1 MKIDYSRKSK
11 VSFLLSTMLL
21 GAVSLSASPGTIL
34 NNQTLEIDNN
44 YKINTYFLSNNSQLI
59 NKGNNNNRLDI
70 ENSESSSF
78 TNTSSLNIIDDWT
91 AINAKEIENSQIIN
105 NGNINILGDSSND
118 VNINGIDVS
127 NLVNSR
133 VENKGNIISNL
144 NSDAT
149 LNGIVVRDAQASSIK
164 NTGTIN
170 LKATGDDLYL
180 QGIHLDGWFASQN
193 STLANFNNSE
203 IINDKDILVS
213 SKGKLVSS
221 YGITS
226 YDFNVNDSQILN
238 NGTISVSSEGVYAD
252 SAGMELDSLNNSQII
267 NKGTI
272 KADSTV
278 TNNSDN
284 ENFADSFGISID
296 YLNNSKIEN
305 NGSILVNS
313 NNMKKDNALA
323 EAISVENFNNSTF
336 KNSGIIKSTINNKLD
351 KNASAILYLNSSTS
365 TISNE
370 GTGKIYGNIV
380 LKGDTTFNNK
390 GFISLPYNA
399 NKNAYFIFND
409 NGVDET
415 ISLRPSFGDFVNSGT
430 IEIGAFKN
438 SNSKIEN
445 TQILTKNAT
454 FEKGSKMQ
462 VDVVAGSKAFVKG
475 DTLSEVVTAT
485 DKLTINDLTL
495 NQTKLA
501 DNSATLDFKYEVKDG
516 KRIDLVVSDVK
527 KLSDIV
533 DDKDK
538 NDDKGNGTDTK
549 NIVNKKSI
557 AKTLD
562 EFRNNQAQ
570 HPQMGAILSQ
580 IDTLSTNNEVINAV
594 NSMIPTTATSVVNSS
609 NTITSNISN
618 IVSNRL
624 GNLKGGLNSGDDL
637 RVDNNRLWVKAFGS
651 IGEQRDKDSISGF
664 DLKTY
669 GLGLGYD
676 NEYKDG
682 QIIGLSTF
690 YTNANVETNGVNH
703 KNDVDAYS
711 IVAYGSNLL
720 PDNKTTI
727 YYQGSYTWQK
737 NDSKRSLFTG
747 DRADAK
753 FTSKTFA
760 LDLKVGHKIA
770 INDSFSV
777 EPNIGTTYRHISNPS
792 YTENGAGALNIH
804 SDKFTSAEFLG
815 NFGADFEYKITS
827 DSKLTATIGAGYDFK
842 DDDNI
847 VTSSFAGAS
856 GVSFD
861 TNGIDNGRWQYQAGI
876 GYDVNLNNQNNLN
889 FSYKYQGEGSKY
901 NNNVVSLDYIY
912 KF

>member
-1 MKIDYSRKSK
+1 MKIDYSKKSK

-21 GAVSLSASPGTIL
+21 GAVSLSASVGTVL

-44 YKINTYFLSNNSQLI
+44 YKLNMYYLSNNSQLI
-59 NKGNNNNRLDI
+59 NKAINNNRLDI
-70 ENSESSSF
+70 ENSENSSI
-78 TNTSSLNIIDDWT
+78 TNNSSLNVIDDWT
-91 AINAKEIENSQIIN
+91 AINAKKIENSQIIN

-118 VNINGIDVS
+118 VNINGIDVL

-149 LNGIVVRDAQASSIK
+149 VNGIVVRDAQGSSIK

-180 QGIHLDGWFASQN
+180 QGIHLDGYFASQN

-226 YDFNVNDSQILN
+226 YDFNINDSQIIN

-252 SAGMELDSLNNSQII
+252 SAGMELDSLYNSQII

-278 TNNSDN
+278 INNSED
-284 ENFADSFGISID
+284 ESFADSFAIIID
-296 YLNNSKIEN
+296 HSNNSKIEN

-313 NNMKKDNALA
+313 NKKNEKLTAYA
-323 EAISVENFNNSTF
+323 EAISIEEANSLTLE
-336 KNSGIIKSTINNKLD
+336 NSGTIKSTINNKLD
-351 KNASAILYLNSSTS
+351 KEAVAILFVNSDKSTVLNKAGGEIHGSV
-365 TISNE
+365 IL
-370 GTGKIYGNIV
+370 Y
-380 LKGDTTFNNK
+380 GDTTFNNK
-390 GFISLPYNA
+390 GSIYLPYNA
-399 NKNAYFIFND
+399 NSKTFRTFDDND
-409 NGVDET
+409 GKGEQT
-415 ISLRPSFGDFVNSGT
+415 ISFQPNFGNFTNSGT

-438 SNSKIEN
+438 KNDIIEN
-445 TQILTKNAT
+445 TQILTKTAT
-454 FEKGSKMQ
+454 FDTSSKMQ
-462 VDVVAGSKAFVKG
+462 VAVVEGSKAFVKG

-501 DNSATLDFKYEVKDG
+501 DNSATLDFKYEIKNNSL
-516 KRIDLVVSDVK
+516 DLIVSDVK
-527 KLSDIV
+527 KLEEIV
-533 DDKDK
+533 KPTPEEAKPDNK
-538 NDDKGNGTDTK
+538 NV
-549 NIVNKKSI
+549 VNKISV

-562 EFRNNQAQ
+562 EFRNNQSLY
-570 HPQMGAILSQ
+570 PKMGTVLSK
-580 IDTLSTNNEVINAV
+580 IDTLSTDSEVVKAINSIV
-594 NSMIPTTATSVVNSS
+594 PTTSFVNTSSQ
-609 NTITSNISN
+609 ITSSVSN

-624 GNLKGGLNSGDDL
+624 GNIKSGLNSGDEIIVDSN
-637 RVDNNRLWVKAFGS
+637 RVWIKAFGS
-651 IGEQRDKDSISGF
+651 LGDQKDKDSISGF

-676 NEYKDG
+676 KEYKED
-682 QIIGLSTF
+682 QIIGLAAF

-703 KNDVDAYS
+703 ENDVDAYS

-720 PDNKTTI
+720 ADDKTTI

-737 NDSKRSLFTG
+737 NDSKRELFTG
-747 DRADAK
+747 EQANAD
-753 FTSKTFA
+753 FTSKTVA
-760 LDLKVGHKIA
+760 LDLKVGHKIN
-770 INDSFSV
+770 INDKFAV
-777 EPNIGTTYRHISNPS
+777 EPNIGTTYRHFTNPS
-792 YTENGAGALNIH
+792 YSESGAGALNIQ
-804 SDKFTSAEFLG
+804 SERFTSSEFIG
-815 NFGADFEYKITS
+815 NIGTDFEYKITPN
-827 DSKLTATIGAGYDFK
+827 SKLTATIGAGYDFK

-861 TNGIDNGRWQYQAGI
+861 TKGIDNGRWNYIAGV
-876 GYDVNLNNQNNLN
+876 GYDVNLDSQNNLN
-889 FSYKYQGEGSKY
+889 VQYNYQGEGSKY
-901 NNNVVSLDYIY
+901 SNNVISLNYMY

>member
-1 MKIDYSRKSK
+1 MKIDYSKKNK

-21 GAVSLSASPGTIL
+21 GAVSLSA
-34 NNQTLEIDNN
+34 NNW
-44 YKINTYFLSNNSQLI
+44 
-59 NKGNNNNRLDI
+59 
-70 ENSESSSF
+70 
-78 TNTSSLNIIDDWT
+78 TNDSNIIKNSGGM
-91 AINAKEIENSQIIN
+91 AVELEN
-105 NGNINILGDSSND
+105 
-118 VNINGIDVS
+118 VS
-127 NLVNSR
+127 
-133 VENKGNIISNL
+133 
-144 NSDAT
+144 
-149 LNGIVVRDAQASSIK
+149 
-164 NTGTIN
+164 
-170 LKATGDDLYL
+170 
-180 QGIHLDGWFASQN
+180 
-193 STLANFNNSE
+193 NSE
-203 IINDKDILVS
+203 IINNGEISVNHS
-213 SKGKLVSS
+213 SSEAYS
-221 YGITS
+221 EAMGIEYISNSKIINT
-226 YDFNVNDSQILN
+226 
-238 NGTISVSSEGVYAD
+238 GTIKANTTGTKSSDAVGIWIDDVD
-252 SAGMELDSLNNSQII
+252 NTQIE

-272 KADSTV
+272 LVNA
-278 TNNSDN
+278 N
-284 ENFADSFGISID
+284 G
-296 YLNNSKIEN
+296 
-305 NGSILVNS
+305 NGSGYFLS
-313 NNMKKDNALA
+313 
-323 EAISVENFNNSTF
+323 EAIGTGSLIDSSII
-336 KNSGIIKSTINNKLD
+336 NSGTIKATSNNKLD
-351 KNASAILYLNSSTS
+351 KQGLAITSDKIRFSLNSTP
-365 TISNE
+365 TVTVTN
-370 GTGKIYGNIV
+370 TKDGKIYGNILMNV
-380 LKGDTTFNNK
+380 YNNK
-390 GFISLPYNA
+390 NNYGLFKNEGFISLPYNA
-399 NKNAYFIFND
+399 TKKETFSFD
-409 NGVDET
+409 DDGVYTT
-415 ISLRPSFGDFVNSGT
+415 ISLQPNLANLENYGT
-430 IEIGAFKN
+430 IEIGAFKHSDN
-438 SNSKIEN
+438 KIEN
-445 TQILTKNAT
+445 TQILTKTAT
-454 FEKGSKMQ
+454 FGKGSKMQ
-462 VDVVAGSKAFVKG
+462 VDIVAGSKAFVKG

-501 DNSATLDFKYEVKDG
+501 DNSATLDFEYKQNKNQL
-516 KRIDLVVSDVK
+516 DLVVSNVK

-538 NDDKGNGTDTK
+538 GDDKGNGTDTK

-618 IVSNRL
+618 IVSSRL
-624 GNLKGGLNSGDDL
+624 ENLKSGLNSGDDL
-637 RVDNNRLWVKAFGS
+637 KVDNNRVWVKAFGS
-651 IGEQRDKDSISGF
+651 IGEQKDKDSISGF

-676 NEYKDG
+676 KEYKDG

-703 KNDVDAYS
+703 ENDVDAYS
-711 IVAYGSNLL
+711 LVAYGSNLL
-720 PDNKTTI
+720 PDDKTTI

-792 YTENGAGALNIH
+792 YTENGAEALNIH
-804 SDKFTSAEFLG
+804 SDKFTSSEFLG

-842 DDDNI
+842 NDDNI

>member
-1 MKIDYSRKSK
+1 M
-11 VSFLLSTMLL
+11 
-21 GAVSLSASPGTIL
+21 
-34 NNQTLEIDNN
+34 
-44 YKINTYFLSNNSQLI
+44 
-59 NKGNNNNRLDI
+59 
-70 ENSESSSF
+70 
-78 TNTSSLNIIDDWT
+78 
-91 AINAKEIENSQIIN
+91 
-105 NGNINILGDSSND
+105 
-118 VNINGIDVS
+118 
-127 NLVNSR
+127 
-133 VENKGNIISNL
+133 
-144 NSDAT
+144 
-149 LNGIVVRDAQASSIK
+149 
-164 NTGTIN
+164 
-170 LKATGDDLYL
+170 
-180 QGIHLDGWFASQN
+180 
-193 STLANFNNSE
+193 ANFNNSE

-226 YDFNVNDSQILN
+226 YDFNINDSQILN

-278 TNNSDN
+278 INNSED
-284 ENFADSFGISID
+284 ESFADSFGISID

-313 NNMKKDNALA
+313 NKKNEKLTAYA
-323 EAISVENFNNSTF
+323 EAISIEEANSLTLE
-336 KNSGIIKSTINNKLD
+336 NSGTIKSTINNKLD
-351 KNASAILYLNSSTS
+351 KEAVAILFVNSDKSTVLNKAGGEIHGSV
-365 TISNE
+365 IL
-370 GTGKIYGNIV
+370 Y
-380 LKGDTTFNNK
+380 GDTTFNNK
-390 GFISLPYNA
+390 GSIYLPYNA
-399 NKNAYFIFND
+399 NSKTFRTFDDND
-409 NGVDET
+409 GKGEQT
-415 ISLRPSFGDFVNSGT
+415 ISFQPNFGNLVNSGT
-430 IEIGAFKN
+430 IEIGAYKDSEGN
-438 SNSKIEN
+438 IEN
-445 TQILTKNAT
+445 TQILAKTAT

-533 DDKDK
+533 D
-538 NDDKGNGTDTK
+538 NNKGNIATK
-549 NIVNKKSI
+549 NSI
-557 AKTLD
+557 AKVFD
-562 EFRNNQAQ
+562 YFRDNQNLY
-570 HPQMGAILSQ
+570 PQMSSVLSK
-580 IDTLSTNNEVINAV
+580 IDTLGSNSEVINAI
-594 NSMIPTTATSVVNSS
+594 NSLTPTTATSVVNSS
-609 NTITSNISN
+609 SIITSNLSN

-624 GNLKGGLNSGDDL
+624 GNLKSGLNSGDDL
-637 RVDNNRLWVKAFGS
+637 KVDNNRVWVKAFGS

-804 SDKFTSAEFLG
+804 SYKFTSAEFLG

>member
-1 MKIDYSRKSK
+1 MKIDYSKTSK

-21 GAVSLSASPGTIL
+21 GAVSLSAVPVYDNQTVEI
-34 NNQTLEIDNN
+34 NNQTSYGFIYL
-44 YKINTYFLSNNSQLI
+44 TNNSKLI
-59 NKGNNNNRLDI
+59 NNGIYDNRLDV
-70 ENSESSSF
+70 EESEDSSVINNG
-78 TNTSSLNIIDDWT
+78 TLNITNDWT
-91 AINAKEIENSQIIN
+91 AINAKKINKSSIIN
-105 NGNINILGDSSND
+105 SGNINIIGGDSSND
-118 VNINGIDVS
+118 VNINGIDVL

-149 LNGIVVRDAQASSIK
+149 VNGIVVRDAQGSSIK

-226 YDFNVNDSQILN
+226 YDFNINDSQILN

-336 KNSGIIKSTINNKLD
+336 KNRGIIKSTINNKLD

-438 SNSKIEN
+438 ANNTIEN

-501 DNSATLDFKYEVKDG
+501 DNSALLDFEYKQTGNQLD
-516 KRIDLVVSDVK
+516 IVVSDVK

-533 DDKDK
+533 D
-538 NDDKGNGTDTK
+538 GNTGNNTNTA
-549 NIVNKKSI
+549 NKKPI
-557 AKTLD
+557 ASFFDDLI
-562 EFRNNQAQ
+562 NNQSSF
-570 HPQMGAILSQ
+570 PNMGTILSKFEA
-580 IDTLSTNNEVINAV
+580 LSTDNEIINAV

-624 GNLKGGLNSGDDL
+624 GNLKSGLNSGDDL
-637 RVDNNRLWVKAFGS
+637 KVDNNRVWVKAFGS
-651 IGEQRDKDSISGF
+651 IGEQKDKDSISGF
-664 DLKTY
+664 DIKSY
-669 GLGLGYD
+669 GLGLGFD

-682 QIIGLSTF
+682 QVLGLATF
-690 YTNANVETNGVNH
+690 YTNANIETNGVNH
-703 KNDVDAYS
+703 ENDVDAYS
-711 IVAYGSNLL
+711 VVAYGSNLL
-720 PDNKTTI
+720 ADDKTTI

>member
-1 MKIDYSRKSK
+1 MKIDYSKKSK

-21 GAVSLSASPGTIL
+21 GAVSLNAGVSENYIQELNLVSGNSYKNSSPITQNKVQATNADVLTAGI
-34 NNQTLEIDNN
+34 
-44 YKINTYFLSNNSQLI
+44 KLSNLPGPSSSSPTSLTNNAKIDLKSTSGDDVSQIGILV
-59 NKGNNNNRLDI
+59 GEDI
-70 ENSESSSF
+70 EDIYDLP
-78 TNTSSLNIIDDWT
+78 TTQ
-91 AINAKEIENSQIIN
+91 INF
-105 NGNINILGDSSND
+105 L
-118 VNINGIDVS
+118 
-127 NLVNSR
+127 
-133 VENKGNIISNL
+133 
-144 NSDAT
+144 
-149 LNGIVVRDAQASSIK
+149 
-164 NTGTIN
+164 
-170 LKATGDDLYL
+170 
-180 QGIHLDGWFASQN
+180 
-193 STLANFNNSE
+193 
-203 IINDKDILVS
+203 
-213 SKGKLVSS
+213 
-221 YGITS
+221 
-226 YDFNVNDSQILN
+226 
-238 NGTISVSSEGVYAD
+238 
-252 SAGMELDSLNNSQII
+252 EL
-267 NKGTI
+267 
-272 KADSTV
+272 
-278 TNNSDN
+278 TNNSDITISTNSNDYAGATGVLSSNIQGNSKLINNKNIDVFAKSNGDGTDAAGIFLGDFSGEIKNSKNASIKAVSEGN
-284 ENFADSFGISID
+284 EESIAFGISAI
-296 YLNNSKIEN
+296 SSEG
-305 NGSILVNS
+305 GSLVNEGNINVS
-313 NNMKKDNALA
+313 AKAKDVAFGVATEFWGWRDKDEYSLLDG
-323 EAISVENFNNSTF
+323 TF
-336 KNSGIIKSTINNKLD
+336 SNSGIIKASSQSDKYAVASGLSTDALVEGSTITNSGLISS
-351 KNASAILYLNSSTS
+351 NAVSKDVKKAFAYGLVGSELIDS
-365 TISNE
+365 TITNSGTIETKVNGKLNYQGFSLDYEDVSDSTITNE
-370 GTGKIYGNIV
+370 SAGKLYGNIY
-380 LKGDTTFNNK
+380 LGGDGKFVNK
-390 GFISLPYNA
+390 GFIYLPSNA
-399 NKNAYFIFND
+399 NAQNTIQYLDDDGSTPDGTRKG
-409 NGVDET
+409 GVY
-415 ISLRPSFGDFVNSGT
+415 ISNLVNSGT

-438 SNSKIEN
+438 ANNTIEN
-445 TQILTKNAT
+445 TQILTKTAT

-485 DKLTINDLTL
+485 DKLKINDLTL

-533 DDKDK
+533 D
-538 NDDKGNGTDTK
+538 NNKGNIATK
-549 NIVNKKSI
+549 NSI
-557 AKTLD
+557 AKVFD
-562 EFRNNQAQ
+562 YFRDNQNLY
-570 HPQMGAILSQ
+570 PQMSSVLSK
-580 IDTLSTNNEVINAV
+580 IDTLGSNSEVINAI
-594 NSMIPTTATSVVNSS
+594 NSLTPTTATSIANSS
-609 NTITSNISN
+609 KSITSNISN

-624 GNLKGGLNSGDDL
+624 GNLKSGLNSGDDL
-637 RVDNNRLWVKAFGS
+637 RVDNNILWVKAFGS

>member
-21 GAVSLSASPGTIL
+21 GAVSLSASNENYIQEL
-34 NNQTLEIDNN
+34 NLVSGNSYTNSNSISQATNAYVLTAGI
-44 YKINTYFLSNNSQLI
+44 KLSNLPDTSSNSPTSLTNNAKIDLKSTGGEEVAQIGVLSGDYNYNEDDLPSTQVNFLEFTNNSDITVSTNSNSHADSVGIFSYNIQGNSKLI
-59 NKGNNNNRLDI
+59 NNKNIDVFAKSNED
-70 ENSESSSF
+70 E
-78 TNTSSLNIIDDWT
+78 TN
-91 AINAKEIENSQIIN
+91 AA
-105 NGNINILGDSSND
+105 GVVLGDFGGE
-118 VNINGIDVS
+118 IK
-127 NLVNSR
+127 NSK
-133 VENKGNIISNL
+133 N
-144 NSDAT
+144 A
-149 LNGIVVRDAQASSIK
+149 SIK
-164 NTGTIN
+164 AVSEGNKLST
-170 LKATGDDLYL
+170 AF
-180 QGIHLDGWFASQN
+180 GISA
-193 STLANFNNSE
+193 
-203 IINDKDILVS
+203 
-213 SKGKLVSS
+213 
-221 YGITS
+221 
-226 YDFNVNDSQILN
+226 
-238 NGTISVSSEGVYAD
+238 VSSENGSLVNEGSINVSAKAKDVAFGVATEFWGWYEND
-252 SAGMELDSLNNSQII
+252 EYSLLDGSFSNS
-267 NKGTI
+267 GTI
-272 KADSTV
+272 KASAQSDKYAVASGLSTDALVEDSTII
-278 TNNSDN
+278 NSGVISSNAVSKDVKKA
-284 ENFADSFGISID
+284 FAYG
-296 YLNNSKIEN
+296 LV
-305 NGSILVNS
+305 GSELVNS
-313 NNMKKDNALA
+313 T
-323 EAISVENFNNSTF
+323 IT
-336 KNSGIIKSTINNKLD
+336 NSGTIEAKVNGKLNNQGFSLDYEDTSGSTI
-351 KNASAILYLNSSTS
+351 T
-365 TISNE
+365 NE
-370 GTGKIYGNIV
+370 KTGKLYGNIY
-380 LKGDTTFNNK
+380 LGGNGQFANK
-390 GFISLPYNA
+390 GFVSLPYNA
-399 NKNAYFIFND
+399 NALN
-409 NGVDET
+409 T
-415 ISLRPSFGDFVNSGT
+415 IQYLDDDGNPEDTRKGRVYISNLVNSGT
-430 IEIGAFKN
+430 IEIGAFKHSDN
-438 SNSKIEN
+438 KIEN

-533 DDKDK
+533 DDK
-538 NDDKGNGTDTK
+538 GNGTDTK

-580 IDTLSTNNEVINAV
+580 IDTLSTNKVINAV

-792 YTENGAGALNIH
+792 YTENGAGALNIR